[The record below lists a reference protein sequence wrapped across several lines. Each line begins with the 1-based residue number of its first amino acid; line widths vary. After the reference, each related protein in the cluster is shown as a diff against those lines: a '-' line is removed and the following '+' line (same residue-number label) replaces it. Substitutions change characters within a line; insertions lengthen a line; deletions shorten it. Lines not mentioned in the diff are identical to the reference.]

1 MTPEQ
6 FNEIQRALSYDN
18 AEMARQ
24 LGKSERLIV
33 YMKAG
38 EKRIIPQTVQSV
50 REALTRKIGELK
62 ILQRGIAKMR

>member
-18 AEMARQ
+18 AEMAKQ
-24 LGKSERLIV
+24 IGKSERLVV

-38 EKRIIPQTVQSV
+38 EKRIIPQTVLAV
-50 REALTRKIGELK
+50 KDALARKIAELK
-62 ILQRGIAKMR
+62 ILQKGIAKVR

>member
-6 FNEIQRALSYDN
+6 FNQIQRALSYDN

-24 LGKSERLIV
+24 IGKSERLVV
-33 YMKAG
+33 YMKSG

-50 REALTRKIGELK
+50 REALTRKIAELK
-62 ILQRGIAKMR
+62 ILQRGIAKVR

>member
-6 FNEIQRALSYDN
+6 FNQIQRALSYDN

-24 LGKSERLIV
+24 IGKSERLVV
-33 YMKAG
+33 YMKSG

-50 REALTRKIGELK
+50 SESLTRKIE
-62 ILQRGIAKMR
+62 

>member
-38 EKRIIPQTVQSV
+38 EKRIIPQTVLAV
-50 REALTRKIGELK
+50 KDALTRKIAELR
-62 ILQRGIAKMR
+62 ILQRGIAKVR

>member
-24 LGKSERLIV
+24 VGKSERLIV

-38 EKRIIPQTVQSV
+38 EKRIIPQTVLAV
-50 REALTRKIGELK
+50 KDALARKIDELK
-62 ILQRGIAKMR
+62 ILHKGIAKVR

>member
-38 EKRIIPQTVQSV
+38 EKRIIPQTVQAV
-50 REALTRKIGELK
+50 KDALTRKIAELR
-62 ILQRGIAKMR
+62 ILHKGIAKVR

>member
-18 AEMARQ
+18 AEMAKQ
-24 LGKSERLIV
+24 IGKSERLIV

-38 EKRIIPQTVQSV
+38 EKRIIPQTVLAV
-50 REALTRKIGELK
+50 KDALARKIAELK
-62 ILQRGIAKMR
+62 ILQKGIAKVR

>member
-24 LGKSERLIV
+24 IGKSERLV
-33 YMKAG
+33 AYMKAG
-38 EKRIIPQTVQSV
+38 EKRIVDKTTESIKD
-50 REALTRKIGELK
+50 AIKRKIIELK
-62 ILQRGIAKMR
+62 LLHKCIK

>member
-6 FNEIQRALSYDN
+6 FNEIQKCLSYDN

-24 LGKSERLIV
+24 VGKSERLIV

-38 EKRIIPQTVQSV
+38 EKRIMPQTVDAV
-50 REALTRKIGELK
+50 KEALTRKIAELK
-62 ILQRGIAKMR
+62 LLHKGIAKVR

>member
-24 LGKSERLIV
+24 VGKSERLIV

-38 EKRIIPQTVQSV
+38 EKRIIPQTVLAV
-50 REALTRKIGELK
+50 KDALARKITELK
-62 ILQRGIAKMR
+62 ILHKGIAKVR

>member
-24 LGKSERLIV
+24 IGKSERLV
-33 YMKAG
+33 AYMKVG
-38 EKRIIPQTVQSV
+38 QKRIVDKTTESIKDTIK
-50 REALTRKIGELK
+50 RKIDQLK
-62 ILQRGIAKMR
+62 VLHKCIK